1 MSTAHCWKRRP
12 PKQDDVKK
20 LLPDLQLEAVVLP
33 RTNKFPGSFFFH
45 LGVTEILIWVIIV
58 VI

>member
-1 MSTAHCWKRRP
+1 LEKAA

-20 LLPDLQLEAVVLP
+20 LLSDLQLEAVVLP
-33 RTNKFPGSFFFH
+33 RTNKFPGFFAFH
-45 LGVTEILIWVIIV
+45 LSVTKVLIWVIIV